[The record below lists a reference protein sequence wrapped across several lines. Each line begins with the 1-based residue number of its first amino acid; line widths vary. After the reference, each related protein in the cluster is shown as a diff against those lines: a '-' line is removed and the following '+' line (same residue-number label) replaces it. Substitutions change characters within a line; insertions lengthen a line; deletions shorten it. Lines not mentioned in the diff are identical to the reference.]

1 MTAKRRFPWQEVL
14 AVIAFAAMVLLY
26 ALVVPGCAVGRE
38 LDGEAPMV
46 GLRLDGSAGDAAS
59 TLGGTIGGL
68 LFGPPGAAVGAGL
81 ATVLA
86 AVFGRKYGKSDGRH
100 AGWEEREAEQRERE
114 RSVLL
119 SRSGGGVVGSSGSA
133 VDPGAKVI

>member
-46 GLRLDGSAGDAAS
+46 GVRLDSVGDAAS
-59 TLGGTIGGL
+59 GLSDIGAA
-68 LFGPPGAAVGAGL
+68 LFGPPGALIGGGL